1 MKDLINREVR
11 IGEKEGEITNILGC
25 AYEITFF
32 DLNDGKTCI
41 DAKEIEKFLV

>member
-1 MKDLINREVR
+1 MKELLGKQVK

-32 DLNDGKTCI
+32 NVNDGKTCVYA
-41 DAKEIEKFLV
+41 DEIEKILV